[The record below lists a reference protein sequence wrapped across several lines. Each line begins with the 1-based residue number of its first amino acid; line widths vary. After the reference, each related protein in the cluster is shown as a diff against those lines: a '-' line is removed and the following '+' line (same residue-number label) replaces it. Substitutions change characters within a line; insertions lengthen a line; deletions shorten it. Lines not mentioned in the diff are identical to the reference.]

1 MRSVTLLDQI
11 VLEFLA
17 DPQVIEPP
25 TRPKKRKSQTEL
37 ALGKL
42 VLNLHRLR
50 AEVHSTI
57 KDSPNIPAKR
67 KKTLVS
73 AYDVAY
79 FGIAGAIV
87 RD

>member
-1 MRSVTLLDQI
+1 MRSVTLLEQI

-17 DPQVIEPP
+17 DPQGIEPP

-37 ALGKL
+37 ALGQL

-57 KDSPNIPAKR
+57 KENPKISAKR
-67 KKTLVS
+67 AKTLVS
-73 AYDVAY
+73 AYDLAY
-79 FGIAGAIV
+79 FGIAGVIV

>member
-25 TRPKKRKSQTEL
+25 STPKKKSETEL

-57 KDSPNIPAKR
+57 KENPKISAKR
-67 KKTLVS
+67 AKTLVS
-73 AYDVAY
+73 AYDAAY
-79 FGIAGAIV
+79 FGIAGAIA

>member
-17 DPQVIEPP
+17 DPQVTEPP
-25 TRPKKRKSQTEL
+25 PRPKKKKSETEL

-57 KDSPNIPAKR
+57 KENPKISAKR
-67 KKTLVS
+67 AKTLVS

-79 FGIAGAIV
+79 FGIAGVIA